1 MKISKVLPLS
11 IGSST
16 IRLSIIIIC
25 FSLFHSKAYAENA
38 TCFSKVTIEPS
49 FIAFTTKK
57 ESKLADWY
65 QSTFGLKI
73 VKEFAFP
80 DGTVNGL
87 LMQKGE
93 FVVEVFNRDDALEA
107 SDYVQKSKPE
117 QWRGVMK
124 FGIYTNANLPI
135 LKQCLINQGVQ
146 AGRIYNDTK
155 LNIDLLQVID
165 PEQNVLEIISR
176 TNTL

>member
-1 MKISKVLPLS
+1 MKISKLLS
-11 IGSST
+11 ISVGNST
-16 IRLSIIIIC
+16 MLLSLFFIC
-25 FSLFHSKAYAENA
+25 FTLSYTKVYAQNP
-38 TCFSKVTIEPS
+38 TCFDNVIIEPS

-65 QSTFGLKI
+65 QTTFGLNV

-80 DGTVNGL
+80 DGTVNGF

-93 FVVEVFNRDDALEA
+93 FIVEVFNREDALQG
-107 SDYVQKSKPE
+107 SDYVEKAKPE

-135 LKQCLINQGVQ
+135 LKQCLNNQGVQ
-146 AGRIYNDTK
+146 AGRIYNDKK

-165 PEQNVLEIISR
+165 PEQNILEIISR